1 MDFKNI
7 KKLSG
12 DASSRKFY
20 RNKKNN
26 SIIVFCNKEKF
37 KNLVVYDAI
46 NKLLKKNRI
55 NSPNLISENYNK
67 NYIEITDLG
76 DVSGLKIAKK
86 FKIKNYFE
94 FFKILKK
101 LQKIKQKKIKTFL
114 NHSYKIPS
122 YSDNLLINESK
133 LFSEWYLPTKIK
145 KNKKIVKKKFNLILK
160 NLIKGIKNKDKVLV
174 HRDFH
179 VSNIMYF
186 NKNFFLIDNQ
196 DAVFGNKVYDL
207 ASLIDDV
214 RIKIS
219 LKNREKLYK
228 AYVTKTKQKNKYVL
242 RNDFEILSIL
252 RNLKIIGIFTRL
264 SQRDKKHSYL
274 KMIPYAWKMIDDR
287 RKTNSKAKELNV
299 FIDKYFPKKI
309 RMKG

>member
-1 MDFKNI
+1 MNFENL

-12 DASSRKFY
+12 DASYRKFY

-26 SIIVFCNKEKF
+26 SVIVFCNKEKF

-46 NKLLKKNRI
+46 NKLLKKNRV
-55 NSPNLISENYNK
+55 NSPNLISEDYK
-67 NYIEITDLG
+67 RNYIEITDLG
-76 DVSGLKIAKK
+76 DVSGLKIVKK

-101 LQKIKQKKIKTFL
+101 LQNIKQKKIKTFL

-122 YSDNLLINESK
+122 YSDNLLMNESK
-133 LFSEWYLPTKIK
+133 LFSDWYLPTKIK
-145 KNKKIVKKKFNLILK
+145 KNNKIVKKKFILILK
-160 NLIKGIKNKDKVLV
+160 NLIKGIKHKNRVLV

-196 DAVFGNKVYDL
+196 DAVFGNKAYDL

-228 AYVTKTKQKNKYVL
+228 TYVTKNKQKNCNVL

-252 RNLKIIGIFTRL
+252 RNLKIIGIFMRL
-264 SQRDKKHSYL
+264 ALRDNKKKYIKL
-274 KMIPYAWKMIDDR
+274 IPYAWEMINHR
-287 RKTNSKAKELNV
+287 MSENREFKNLKLILK
-299 FIDKYFPKKI
+299 KYFSKNVS
-309 RMKG
+309 

>member
-1 MDFKNI
+1 MDFENF

-26 SIIVFCNKEKF
+26 SIVVFCNKEKF

-67 NYIEITDLG
+67 NYIEISDLG
-76 DVSGLKIAKK
+76 DVSGLKIANK

-228 AYVTKTKQKNKYVL
+228 AYVKKTKQKNKYVL

>member
-1 MDFKNI
+1 MDFENF

-67 NYIEITDLG
+67 NYIEISDLG
-76 DVSGLKIAKK
+76 DVSGLKIANK

-133 LFSEWYLPTKIK
+133 LFSEWYLPIKIK

-228 AYVTKTKQKNKYVL
+228 AYVKKTKQKNKYVL

>member
-1 MDFKNI
+1 MDFENF

-67 NYIEITDLG
+67 NYIEISDLG
-76 DVSGLKIAKK
+76 DVSGLKIANK

-228 AYVTKTKQKNKYVL
+228 AYVKKTKQKNKYVL

>member
-1 MDFKNI
+1 MDFENF

-26 SIIVFCNKEKF
+26 SIVVFCNKEKF

-67 NYIEITDLG
+67 NYIEISDLG
-76 DVSGLKIAKK
+76 DVSGLKIANK

-186 NKNFFLIDNQ
+186 DKNFFLIDNQ

-228 AYVTKTKQKNKYVL
+228 AYVKKTKQKNKYVL

>member
-1 MDFKNI
+1 MDFENF

-67 NYIEITDLG
+67 NYIEISDLG
-76 DVSGLKIAKK
+76 DVSGLKIANK